1 MASSATPSYGHVA
14 LATLMALDK
23 IRIVWTTNFDRI
35 VEDSTSR
42 IFGTST
48 RLVVSTLDTPN
59 LASEA
64 IQENRWPLFV
74 KLHGDLQSRQLKNT
88 TPELQ
93 TQDAKLRETLTD
105 ACQRFG
111 LVIIGYSGRDHSVME
126 CLESA
131 LVSKQ
136 SFPQGIFW
144 IHRSDAIV
152 SDRVKAFIDKA
163 KNSGID
169 AHLVSAETFD
179 EVVADLIN
187 LLSDLPDEMAKKLD
201 AHAPRFSNAPLRQK
215 TGEYPLI
222 RLNAL
227 PLIESPATCRR
238 IVCNIG
244 GYREIRD
251 AISSTKAN
259 VIAGRRNIGVIAFG
273 SDDEV
278 RKAFEPF
285 QITEFDLHS
294 IEPRKLGHESAEFG
308 LVYEAFCIGLSRIL
322 PVTAKKRRGRYLLV
336 LDSTRLTS
344 AQSSS
349 LKKSLGPL
357 FGEIPKTDIKWS
369 QALKIKLEYR
379 IDRLWVVLEP
389 TFWAE
394 FTAETPKEH
403 SYAVSDYFREKG
415 ATRYN
420 PAWSTI
426 LDCWIDFIFSTMPD
440 GALSTFGS
448 TNGADA
454 QFRLGKRTAYT
465 FRERGAR

>member
-1 MASSATPSYGHVA
+1 MWLLGAGASASSRIPTAGDMIWDFKRTLYCAAHKLSLRSIPDISNTSIRTKIQQYFDSTGSFPPAGSDEEYTAYFEALHRTEADRRKYIDQMASSATPSYGHVA

-215 TGEYPLI
+215 TGE
-222 RLNAL
+222 
-227 PLIESPATCRR
+227 
-238 IVCNIG
+238 
-244 GYREIRD
+244 
-251 AISSTKAN
+251 
-259 VIAGRRNIGVIAFG
+259 
-273 SDDEV
+273 
-278 RKAFEPF
+278 
-285 QITEFDLHS
+285 
-294 IEPRKLGHESAEFG
+294 
-308 LVYEAFCIGLSRIL
+308 
-322 PVTAKKRRGRYLLV
+322 
-336 LDSTRLTS
+336 
-344 AQSSS
+344 
-349 LKKSLGPL
+349 
-357 FGEIPKTDIKWS
+357 
-369 QALKIKLEYR
+369 
-379 IDRLWVVLEP
+379 
-389 TFWAE
+389 
-394 FTAETPKEH
+394 
-403 SYAVSDYFREKG
+403 
-415 ATRYN
+415 
-420 PAWSTI
+420 
-426 LDCWIDFIFSTMPD
+426 
-440 GALSTFGS
+440 
-448 TNGADA
+448 
-454 QFRLGKRTAYT
+454 
-465 FRERGAR
+465 